1 MDCKNFISVT
11 TDCLKQPLK
20 TFFKFY
26 VKLYGSK
33 LRVLE
38 KRLGSSPKPYKLTRR
53 QL

>member
-1 MDCKNFISVT
+1 MSVS

-20 TFFKFY
+20 TSFKFY
-26 VKLYGSK
+26 VKLHGSK

-38 KRLGSSPKPYKLTRR
+38 KRLGSSQKPYKLTCP